1 MSTRPKQ
8 LSKKRSKKQPA
19 QQPQEKVTDTDSSP
33 SNRAMGGISNVY
45 RNLRSRAD
53 GLLNRR
59 PHRSFKNTRRRD
71 YVRSLKL
78 PGYWA
83 FTGEVNRLL
92 WKHKNVFLL
101 VVILYAVLNGVLVG
115 LASQGTYTELSSILK
130 DSGTDL
136 FAGNWGQVSQ
146 AAILLGTGILGG
158 INEAPSDA
166 QKIFGPL
173 IVLLI
178 WLTTI
183 WLLRAILANHQ
194 PKLRD
199 GLYNAG
205 APIVSTFLVSLMFL
219 VQLIPAAIATLG
231 FWAASQTGFAVNG
244 VESMLFWIVVSL
256 LVVLSLYW
264 ATSTF
269 IALVVVTLPGM
280 YPMRAIATAGD
291 MVIGRR
297 IRILLRLLWV
307 LLLVVVTWILVFI
320 PVMLLDTW
328 VKGFFENSDWVP
340 TVPVLLVTM
349 SALTTVWITTYI
361 YLLYRKIVDDDAKP
375 A

>member
-1 MSTRPKQ
+1 MPTHPKQ
-8 LSKKRSKKQPA
+8 QPKKRSKKQPA
-19 QQPQEKVTDTDSSP
+19 KRPQETP
-33 SNRAMGGISNVY
+33 
-45 RNLRSRAD
+45 AD
-53 GLLNRR
+53 GLPSAGATGLMAAQYHNVRRRIDGLLRRR

-83 FTGEVNRLL
+83 FTGQVNRLL
-92 WKHKNVFLL
+92 WKHKKLFLL

-115 LASQGTYTELSSILK
+115 LASQGTYTELSNMLK

-183 WLLRAILANHQ
+183 WLLRAVLAGHR

-205 APIVSTFLVSLMFL
+205 APIVSTFLVSLVFL

-244 VESMLFWIVVSL
+244 VESMLFWTVVSL

-264 ATSTF
+264 GTSTF

-280 YPMRAIATAGD
+280 YPMRAIATASD
-291 MVIGRR
+291 MVVGRR
-297 IRILLRLLWV
+297 IRILLRLLWM
-307 LLLVVVTWILVFI
+307 LALVFVTWILVFI

-349 SALTTVWITTYI
+349 SAGTTVWVTTYV
-361 YLLYRKIVDDDAKP
+361 YLLYRKVVDDDAKP

>member
-1 MSTRPKQ
+1 MPTRPKQ

-19 QQPQEKVTDTDSSP
+19 QQTQKMVAEGSP
-33 SNRAMGGISNVY
+33 TIRSAGVIGSFY
-45 RNLRSRAD
+45 RSLRGRVD
-53 GLLNRR
+53 DLLSRR

-71 YVRSLKL
+71 YIRSLKL

-83 FTGEVNRLL
+83 FTGHVNHLL
-92 WKHKNVFLL
+92 WKHKKLFLL

-115 LASQGTYTELSSILK
+115 LASQGTYTELSNMLK

-136 FAGNWGQVSQ
+136 FAGNWGQISQ

-205 APIVSTFLVSLMFL
+205 APIISTFLVSLMFL

-328 VKGFFENSDWVP
+328 IKGFFENSDWVP